1 MNTNHESIEG
11 VLVDLIDSVDD
22 APDID
27 CLIFEAT
34 RQIKELAFHSF
45 PASPEAA
52 GRVILSPEGDNGRSE
67 FRWAWIGDGNLALIT
82 YPTGD
87 GYFDAEVDVTEDSER
102 AIKNGDVHYG
112 L

>member
-11 VLVDLIDSVDD
+11 VLADLINSVGD
-22 APDID
+22 APDTD
-27 CLIFEAT
+27 YLIIEAT

-45 PASPEAA
+45 PASINAVSK
-52 GRVILSPEGDNGRSE
+52 VIFSPEGDNGRSE

-87 GYFDAEVDVTEDSER
+87 GYFDIELAMTEDGER
-102 AIKNGDVHYG
+102 AIRNGDVLYG